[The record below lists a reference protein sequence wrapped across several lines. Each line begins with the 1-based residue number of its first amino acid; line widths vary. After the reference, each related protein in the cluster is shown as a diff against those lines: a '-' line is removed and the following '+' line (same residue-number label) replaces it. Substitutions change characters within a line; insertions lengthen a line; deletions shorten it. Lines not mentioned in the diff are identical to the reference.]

1 MLQRLVTLGPRD
13 WAELVQAQGALIW
26 AQVLVWM
33 RPTGR
38 LVSSDQAPGDHTAPA
53 TRATAAG
60 SAAASTEAPAMD
72 PRAPRLALA
81 VGRAAENGLFRP
93 LCLVQAVA
101 LHLMLEHRGI
111 AGSRIRIGVRMRQG
125 RFAAHAWVEYHGAVL
140 GDPAEIARG
149 FDDLTG
155 VRLLDAP

>member
-1 MLQRLVTLGPRD
+1 MPNTPMRATRRMLQRLVTLGPRD

-38 LVSSDQAPGDHTAPA
+38 LVSSDQAP
-53 TRATAAG
+53 
-60 SAAASTEAPAMD
+60 ASTEAPAMD

-101 LHLMLEHRGI
+101 LHQMLEHRGI
-111 AGSRIRIGVRMRQG
+111 
-125 RFAAHAWVEYHGAVL
+125 
-140 GDPAEIARG
+140 
-149 FDDLTG
+149 
-155 VRLLDAP
+155 